1 MFLLPM
7 VRSLYT
13 VYIMNKK
20 VFSGTEIYNI
30 YQKEEFIFISYIY
43 HTDEI
48 KI

>member
-1 MFLLPM
+1 MVFLLPM

-20 VFSGTEIYNI
+20 VFSGTEIYIRKRNL
-30 YQKEEFIFISYIY
+30 FSSHIY